1 MATEINK
8 NRVWAST
15 EEFKRRRK
23 KITDVPKKIALNTIV
38 NQFITALK
46 AKHM

>member
-8 NRVWAST
+8 NRNWVSP
-15 EEFKRRRK
+15 EDIKRRRK
-23 KITDVPKKIALNTIV
+23 KVTETTKKVALNTIV
-38 NQFITALK
+38 SQFITALK

>member
-1 MATEINK
+1 MATENNK
-8 NRVWAST
+8 NRIFTSLNEIT
-15 EEFKRRRK
+15 RRRK
-23 KITDVPKKIALNTIV
+23 KVTEAPKKIALNTIV